1 MPDRRPPAPG
11 ISVEKEQISEEELRA
26 LGVDLERDFPGESAD
41 DFRRYPVLSEGG
53 WLLVVKNQR
62 TLRSVS
68 REPWD
73 LYGPVKPLSYGL
85 MPEE

>member
-1 MPDRRPPAPG
+1 MADRKPAAPG
-11 ISVEKEQISEEELRA
+11 ISVERERVSTEELAA
-26 LGVDLERDFPGESAD
+26 LGVDLERDFPGSSAE

-53 WLLVVKNQR
+53 WLLVVKHQP

-73 LYGPVKPLSYGL
+73 LFGPIKPLSYGL
-85 MPEE
+85 LSG